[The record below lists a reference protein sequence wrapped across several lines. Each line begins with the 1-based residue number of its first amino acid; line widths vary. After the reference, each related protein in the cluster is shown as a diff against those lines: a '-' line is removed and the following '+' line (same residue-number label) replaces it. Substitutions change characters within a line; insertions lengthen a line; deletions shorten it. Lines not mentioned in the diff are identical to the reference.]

1 MIKTASLAILGVM
14 IATGGQLLLRAGMER
29 VGYIGAQ
36 RIGKPLTLGL
46 QIAAEPRVVIGLVFF
61 AVSASMWLI
70 VLSRIPLS
78 LAYPFAG
85 LTYVFVTAFSK
96 WVLHEHVPPLRWFAL
111 SLIVAGVVLVGVTA
125 PPGVE

>member
-1 MIKTASLAILGVM
+1 MLKTATLAIVGVM

-29 VGYIGAQ
+29 VGYIGAS
-36 RIGKPLTLGL
+36 RIGKPLTLIW
-46 QIAAEPRVVIGLVFF
+46 QVATEPRVVFGLLLFGI
-61 AVSASMWLI
+61 SAAMWLI

-85 LTYVFVTAFSK
+85 LTYVFVTIVSR
-96 WVLHEHVPPLRWFAL
+96 WVLHENVPPLRWFAL
-111 SLIVAGVVLVGVTA
+111 LLIVGGIVLVGVTA